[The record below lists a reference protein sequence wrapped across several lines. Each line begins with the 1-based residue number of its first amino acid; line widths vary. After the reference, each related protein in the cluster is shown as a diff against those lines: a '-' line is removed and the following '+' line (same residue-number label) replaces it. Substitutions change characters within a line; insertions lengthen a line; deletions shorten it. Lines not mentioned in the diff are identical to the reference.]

1 VSDRRG
7 HIKLSRKLFEDD
19 PWWNEKR
26 PRTRIE
32 AWLDVLYLAAFRAR
46 VHMTT
51 DGPIPLDRGQFVA
64 SYRYLAGRWGW
75 SVKAVRTWI
84 ETGKK
89 WARIR
94 AQRETH
100 AGTVYVIVNYDLY
113 QSGGTDQGTAGGTVE
128 GTEGA
133 QLGHSRGTR
142 KKQLSSKAVKETW
155 LTPFGHAWE
164 ARCGSPPF
172 KRLAKALEEPCEK
185 LGADEALLRWCRY
198 LDATE
203 PRYCSPERFL
213 ATHAAYAGPEVQE
226 MADDFG
232 RMVPHRKNGAGEWV
246 PVASVA

>member
-51 DGPIPLDRGQFVA
+51 DGPIP
-64 SYRYLAGRWGW
+64 AGPRAVRRQLPLPRRPVGL
-75 SVKAVRTWI
+75 VEKAVRTWI

-155 LTPFGHAWE
+155 LTPFGMPGRPGAGAHHSS
-164 ARCGSPPF
+164 GSPRPS
-172 KRLAKALEEPCEK
+172 RSHARSSTPTRRCSGGAATWTRPSPGTAPPIGSRHPC
-185 LGADEALLRWCRY
+185 GLRW
-198 LDATE
+198 
-203 PRYCSPERFL
+203 P
-213 ATHAAYAGPEVQE
+213 G
-226 MADDFG
+226 
-232 RMVPHRKNGAGEWV
+232 GAGDGRRLRAHGPAPEE
-246 PVASVA
+246 